1 MNINIREKN
10 RVAILDL
17 EGNIDINASNFV
29 ETVGWV
35 LANQSK
41 QIICNFE
48 SVNLIDYV
56 GISLI
61 AVIYKNVLN
70 HNGIIKLCN
79 VPSHV
84 MKLFSIVGLDRVFEY
99 HVTEEHALKKIKEE
113 MGAAF
118 LSGKPLRRRFKRVPL
133 NALIEYRQKFS
144 DQSEFYRGRIIN
156 LSADGIFVSAQKLFS
171 IGDVLLSRIH
181 LLPQPGIIEVDTKVV
196 WIVDQEIQPEDFP
209 GMGLEFYNIDAKV
222 QEKIVLFVER
232 QSTHSAQ
239 EE

>member
-1 MNINIREKN
+1 MNINIREKDD
-10 RVAILDL
+10 VAILDL

-35 LANQSK
+35 LTNKSK

-99 HVTEEHALKKIKEE
+99 HVTEDHAFKKIKEE
-113 MGAAF
+113 TH
-118 LSGKPLRRRFKRVPL
+118 SGSPSEKPFRRRFTRIPL
-133 NALIEYRQKFS
+133 NTVIEYRQKFS
-144 DQSEFYRGRIIN
+144 DQAEFYSGKIIN
-156 LSADGIFVSAQKLFS
+156 LSADGVFVAAQKLFS
-171 IGDVLLSRIH
+171 IGDSLTSRVH
-181 LLPQPGIIEVDTKVV
+181 LLPEPGVIEVDTKVV
-196 WIVDQEIQPEDFP
+196 WITDQEIQPDDFP
-209 GMGLEFYNIDAKV
+209 GMGLEFYDLDAKT

-232 QSTHSAQ
+232 HITHSA
-239 EE
+239 

>member
-1 MNINIREKN
+1 MNINIREKD

-48 SVNLIDYV
+48 WVNFIDYV

-99 HVTEEHALKKIKEE
+99 HVTEDHALKKIKEE
-113 MGAAF
+113 IGVDF
-118 LSGKPLRRRFKRVPL
+118 LSFKPLRRRFKRIPL
-133 NALIEYRQKFS
+133 NATIEYRQRFP
-144 DQSEFYRGRIIN
+144 DRTEFYRGKIIN
-156 LSADGIFVSAQKLFS
+156 LNAQPTNSNPINGTEYPEWARF
-171 IGDVLLSRIH
+171 
-181 LLPQPGIIEVDTKVV
+181 
-196 WIVDQEIQPEDFP
+196 QPEP
-209 GMGLEFYNIDAKV
+209 
-222 QEKIVLFVER
+222 
-232 QSTHSAQ
+232 
-239 EE
+239 